1 MATSCT
7 TIDLDAF
14 EATRQAVDEDP
25 ETGQG
30 SFRTVTEWVDG
41 ARAHTT
47 ARSFAIDTDEPEPLG
62 GTDEGVDPM
71 ELLLA
76 AVGTCLQIGWVTQA
90 AKRDIDL
97 EALRIEV
104 EGDYD
109 LRGYLDLDEEVR
121 PGFTQLRYTVE
132 VESDATSDD
141 LEELRLAAE
150 STSPMFDNAR
160 HRTPV
165 EGTVPSPVSAES

>member
-7 TIDLDAF
+7 TIDLDTF
-14 EATRQAVDEDP
+14 NATRDAVAEDP
-25 ETGQG
+25 EAGRG
-30 SFRTVTEWVDG
+30 SFATVTEWVDG
-41 ARAHTT
+41 ARARTT
-47 ARSFAIDTDEPEPLG
+47 ARSFSIDTDEPEPLG

-97 EALRIEV
+97 RSLRIEV

-109 LRGYLDLDEEVR
+109 LRGYLDLDADVR
-121 PGFTQLRYTVE
+121 PGFSRLRYTVD
-132 VESDATSDD
+132 VDADADD
-141 LEELRLAAE
+141 GVLEEIRQAAE
-150 STSPMFDNAR
+150 ATSPMFDNAR
-160 HRTPV
+160 NGAPV
-165 EGTVPSPVSAES
+165 AGEVRSDATRST

>member
-1 MATSCT
+1 MGTSCT
-7 TIDLDAF
+7 NIDLDAF
-14 EATRQAVDEDP
+14 DATRRAVAGDP
-25 ETGQG
+25 EAGRG
-30 SFRTVTEWVDG
+30 SFTTVTEWVDG

-62 GTDEGVDPM
+62 GTDQGVDPM

-90 AKRDIDL
+90 ARRDIDL
-97 EALRIEV
+97 RALRIEV

-109 LRGYLDLDEEVR
+109 LRGYLDLDEDIR
-121 PGFTQLRYTVE
+121 PGFSELRYTVE
-132 VESDATSDD
+132 VDADATSDE
-141 LEELRLAAE
+141 LEELRVAAE

-160 HRTPV
+160 HRTSV
-165 EGTVPSPVSAES
+165 EGTVRAPARASS

>member
-1 MATSCT
+1 MGTSCT
-7 TIDLDAF
+7 SIDLDAF
-14 EATRQAVDEDP
+14 DATRLAVAEDP
-25 ETGQG
+25 EAGQG
-30 SFRTVTEWVDG
+30 SFTTVTEWVDG

-97 EALRIEV
+97 QGLRIEV

-121 PGFTQLRYTVE
+121 PGFSQLRYTVE
-132 VESDATSDD
+132 VEADATDEE
-141 LEELRLAAE
+141 LEELRVAAE
-150 STSPMFDNAR
+150 SSSPMFDNAR

-165 EGTVPSPVSAES
+165 EGTLRAAAPASS